1 MNIKKKDYDVYGV
14 LLAILIGI
22 FLGYLIGTKLDF
34 ENTEEVSNEEN
45 ELKETIEYVYL
56 LQIAK
61 FDNPEGASNYQK
73 VLSNKEMDT
82 VVVFDGNFYYIYGA
96 IGASEESLKNI
107 QSKFYVL
114 GYDTIIKKEL
124 LIDKANS
131 IIDNKAHYDFYSEG
145 IHNLYLSLK
154 NETFIISE
162 KYYINPVDIELFTQL
177 TILMNIKNETLKLKA
192 QMQAYKII
200 IENL

>member
-1 MNIKKKDYDVYGV
+1 MNIKKKDYDVFGV

-82 VVVFDGNFYYIYGA
+82 VVI
-96 IGASEESLKNI
+96 
-107 QSKFYVL
+107 
-114 GYDTIIKKEL
+114 
-124 LIDKANS
+124 
-131 IIDNKAHYDFYSEG
+131 
-145 IHNLYLSLK
+145 
-154 NETFIISE
+154 
-162 KYYINPVDIELFTQL
+162 
-177 TILMNIKNETLKLKA
+177 
-192 QMQAYKII
+192 
-200 IENL
+200 